1 MSVSVIASRCKERNS
16 SSVRTRPT
24 CFSTNL
30 SVESRRDSSQP
41 GTMAMSWSD
50 RASSPNNRTFPD
62 SVQATAAEE
71 EAHKH
76 GPFYRNPGKTG
87 DKQSSQP
94 PLHAQNT
101 GSHHVPY
108 RPISDKHFPP
118 KPLSTRRQKKG
129 TAQNT
134 PRRTMTNSLETS
146 LKPEPNIIAI
156 LVAAIGIIPP
166 ASSIVRKKGAGNE
179 EMLSD
184 KPPRLLSRGVSI
196 QTDFGLKSKILKI
209 QPSKSRR
216 IPYDQSKRPAPYCIS
231 TISEL

>member
-1 MSVSVIASRCKERNS
+1 
-16 SSVRTRPT
+16 
-24 CFSTNL
+24 
-30 SVESRRDSSQP
+30 
-41 GTMAMSWSD
+41 MAMSWSD
-50 RASSPNNRTFPD
+50 RASSPNNRTSPIASKRPPQKKKLINTGHFTETPAK
-62 SVQATAAEE
+62 QATNSL
-71 EAHKH
+71 H
-76 GPFYRNPGKTG
+76 N
-87 DKQSSQP
+87 P

-101 GSHHVPY
+101 GSHRVPY

-134 PRRTMTNSLETS
+134 PPANDDKQPRETS

-166 ASSIVRKKGAGNE
+166 LPRSSAKRERETKKYHPTKNT
-179 EMLSD
+179 
-184 KPPRLLSRGVSI
+184 PRLLSRGVSI

>member
-1 MSVSVIASRCKERNS
+1 
-16 SSVRTRPT
+16 
-24 CFSTNL
+24 
-30 SVESRRDSSQP
+30 
-41 GTMAMSWSD
+41 MAMSWSD
-50 RASSPNNRTFPD
+50 RASSPNNRTSPD
-62 SVQATAAEE
+62 IVQATAAEE

-94 PLHAQNT
+94 SAPRSNT

-134 PRRTMTNSLETS
+134 PPANDDKQPRETS

-166 ASSIVRKKGAGNE
+166 ASSIVREKGAGNE
-179 EMLSD
+179 EMPSD
-184 KPPRLLSRGVSI
+184 KKHPSAIEPRSVN
-196 QTDFGLKSKILKI
+196 TDRF
-209 QPSKSRR
+209 R
-216 IPYDQSKRPAPYCIS
+216 
-231 TISEL
+231 T

>member
-1 MSVSVIASRCKERNS
+1 
-16 SSVRTRPT
+16 
-24 CFSTNL
+24 
-30 SVESRRDSSQP
+30 
-41 GTMAMSWSD
+41 MAMSWSD
-50 RASSPNNRTFPD
+50 RASSPNNRTSPD
-62 SVQATAAEE
+62 SVQATAAE

-94 PLHAQNT
+94 SAPRSNT

-134 PRRTMTNSLETS
+134 PPANDDKQPRETS
-146 LKPEPNIIAI
+146 LQPEPNIIAI

-166 ASSIVRKKGAGNE
+166 ASSIVREKGAGNE
-179 EMLSD
+179 EMPSD
-184 KPPRLLSRGVSI
+184 KNTPRPLSRGVSI

-216 IPYDQSKRPAPYCIS
+216 IPYDQSKRAAPYCIS

>member
-1 MSVSVIASRCKERNS
+1 
-16 SSVRTRPT
+16 
-24 CFSTNL
+24 
-30 SVESRRDSSQP
+30 
-41 GTMAMSWSD
+41 MAMSWSD
-50 RASSPNNRTFPD
+50 RASSPNNRTSPD

-94 PLHAQNT
+94 SAPRSNT

-134 PRRTMTNSLETS
+134 PPANDDKQPRETS

-166 ASSIVRKKGAGNE
+166 LPRSSAKREREDGSPSIE
-179 EMLSD
+179 
-184 KPPRLLSRGVSI
+184 RLRDRGFLVLTDPSQLDTLSRGPVMGFF
-196 QTDFGLKSKILKI
+196 TDGHLPKMSEGRGDYLERATRKALEILLREAGERDRGFVLMVEGSQLSLI
-209 QPSKSRR
+209 H
-216 IPYDQSKRPAPYCIS
+216 I
-231 TISEL
+231 

>member
-1 MSVSVIASRCKERNS
+1 
-16 SSVRTRPT
+16 
-24 CFSTNL
+24 
-30 SVESRRDSSQP
+30 
-41 GTMAMSWSD
+41 MAMSWSD

-94 PLHAQNT
+94 SAPRSNT

-134 PRRTMTNSLETS
+134 PPANDDKQPRETS

-179 EMLSD
+179 EMPSD
-184 KPPRLLSRGVSI
+184 NPPPRLLSRGVSI

>member
-1 MSVSVIASRCKERNS
+1 
-16 SSVRTRPT
+16 
-24 CFSTNL
+24 
-30 SVESRRDSSQP
+30 
-41 GTMAMSWSD
+41 MAMSWSD
-50 RASSPNNRTFPD
+50 RASSPNNRTSPD

-94 PLHAQNT
+94 SAPRSNT

-134 PRRTMTNSLETS
+134 PPANDDKQPRETS

-166 ASSIVRKKGAGNE
+166 LPRSSAKREREDGSPSIERLRDRGFLVLTDPSQLDTLSRIRTDNLRYLTGSGHFSMLCPLSYTGDYSMLFSCLKNRHDRKGAACE
-179 EMLSD
+179 
-184 KPPRLLSRGVSI
+184 V
-196 QTDFGLKSKILKI
+196 
-209 QPSKSRR
+209 RR
-216 IPYDQSKRPAPYCIS
+216 DNQ
-231 TISEL
+231 

>member
-1 MSVSVIASRCKERNS
+1 
-16 SSVRTRPT
+16 
-24 CFSTNL
+24 
-30 SVESRRDSSQP
+30 
-41 GTMAMSWSD
+41 MAMSWSD
-50 RASSPNNRTFPD
+50 RASSPNNRTSPD

-94 PLHAQNT
+94 SAPRSNT

-134 PRRTMTNSLETS
+134 PPANDDKQPRETS

-166 ASSIVRKKGAGNE
+166 LPRSSAKRERETKKCHPTKNT
-179 EMLSD
+179 
-184 KPPRLLSRGVSI
+184 PRLNSRGVSI

-216 IPYDQSKRPAPYCIS
+216 IPYDQSKRAVPYCIS

>member
-1 MSVSVIASRCKERNS
+1 MDTPSGAKPEGVCAHFPTKSGLTGGAKQCIVQKIKVSSCK
-16 SSVRTRPT
+16 TA
-24 CFSTNL
+24 TNAL
-30 SVESRRDSSQP
+30 
-41 GTMAMSWSD
+41 
-50 RASSPNNRTFPD
+50 
-62 SVQATAAEE
+62 
-71 EAHKH
+71 
-76 GPFYRNPGKTG
+76 FYN
-87 DKQSSQP
+87 P

-134 PRRTMTNSLETS
+134 PPANDDKQPRETS

-179 EMLSD
+179 EMPSD
-184 KPPRLLSRGVSI
+184 KKPPSAIEPRSVN
-196 QTDFGLKSKILKI
+196 TDRF
-209 QPSKSRR
+209 R
-216 IPYDQSKRPAPYCIS
+216 
-231 TISEL
+231 T

>member
-1 MSVSVIASRCKERNS
+1 
-16 SSVRTRPT
+16 
-24 CFSTNL
+24 
-30 SVESRRDSSQP
+30 
-41 GTMAMSWSD
+41 MAMSWSD

-71 EAHKH
+71 KLI
-76 GPFYRNPGKTG
+76 NTG
-87 DKQSSQP
+87 HFTETPAKQATNSLHNP

-134 PRRTMTNSLETS
+134 PPANDDKQPRETS

-179 EMLSD
+179 EMPSD
-184 KPPRLLSRGVSI
+184 KKPPSAIEPRSVN
-196 QTDFGLKSKILKI
+196 TDRF
-209 QPSKSRR
+209 R
-216 IPYDQSKRPAPYCIS
+216 
-231 TISEL
+231 T